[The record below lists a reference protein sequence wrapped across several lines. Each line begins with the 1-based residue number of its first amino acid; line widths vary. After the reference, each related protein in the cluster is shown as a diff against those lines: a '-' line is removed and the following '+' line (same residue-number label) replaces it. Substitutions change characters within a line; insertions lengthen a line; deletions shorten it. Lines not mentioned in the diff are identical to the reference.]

1 MYQPQTITGKEI
13 LEQGQYK
20 VYGANGVIGFY
31 DKYNHKDA
39 EVVMTCRG
47 ATCGTI
53 NFTEP
58 ESWITGN
65 AMIIM
70 PLEKNLILKKFLI
83 YILPLSNI
91 KSVITGAVQPQIT
104 RTNLSQLKIPLPPLE
119 IQKQIVSECE
129 KVEEQ
134 YNTIRMSIEKYQEL
148 IKAILVKC
156 GICHTEREL
165 VSTNTESNP
174 VILSNSEK
182 SKNKLDFSPFSKAQ
196 NDNFQALLDSLPT
209 PPPQGWERVKL
220 GQVVSVQSGGTPSR
234 EVAEYWNG
242 DINWIKSEVCQNCY
256 VYENQVKE
264 KITKLGLKKSSAK
277 ILKKDSVL
285 IALVGATIGKV
296 GYLTFDSTTNQ
307 NIAGLYP
314 LNSENLNTKFLYFA
328 CLGLYHLFTEKGG
341 FTMANLTFIKNLKI
355 PLPPLEAQESIVQA
369 IESVE
374 NEIAKLKE
382 QSETFESKKA
392 KILKSFL

>member
-1 MYQPQTITGKEI
+1 MQESSPSLRGSEATKAFHKKADSSVDCHDFATQNLAMTG
-13 LEQGQYK
+13 L
-20 VYGANGVIGFY
+20 
-31 DKYNHKDA
+31 D
-39 EVVMTCRG
+39 
-47 ATCGTI
+47 
-53 NFTEP
+53 
-58 ESWITGN
+58 
-65 AMIIM
+65 
-70 PLEKNLILKKFLI
+70 LK
-83 YILPLSNI
+83 
-91 KSVITGAVQPQIT
+91 T
-104 RTNLSQLKIPLPPLE
+104 
-119 IQKQIVSECE
+119 
-129 KVEEQ
+129 
-134 YNTIRMSIEKYQEL
+134 
-148 IKAILVKC
+148 
-156 GICHTEREL
+156 
-165 VSTNTESNP
+165 
-174 VILSNSEK
+174 
-182 SKNKLDFSPFSKAQ
+182 
-196 NDNFQALLDSLPT
+196 LLDSLPT
-209 PPPQGWERVKL
+209 PPKHGWNTIKL

-264 KITKLGLKKSSAK
+264 KITELGLKKSSAK

-355 PLPPLEAQESIVQA
+355 PLPPIEAQEKIVNA

-374 NEIAKLKE
+374 SKMHLLD
-382 QSETFESKKA
+382 SRLPSLDSKKGE
-392 KILKSFL
+392 ILQHFLQA

>member
-1 MYQPQTITGKEI
+1 MLVTREREREREQAELREI
-13 LEQGQYK
+13 LSE
-20 VYGANGVIGFY
+20 I
-31 DKYNHKDA
+31 
-39 EVVMTCRG
+39 
-47 ATCGTI
+47 
-53 NFTEP
+53 
-58 ESWITGN
+58 ES
-65 AMIIM
+65 
-70 PLEKNLILKKFLI
+70 L
-83 YILPLSNI
+83 
-91 KSVITGAVQPQIT
+91 
-104 RTNLSQLKIPLPPLE
+104 LSQRKTLQRLITTIL
-119 IQKQIVSECE
+119 QKAGLTQSLH
-129 KVEEQ
+129 
-134 YNTIRMSIEKYQEL
+134 S
-148 IKAILVKC
+148 
-156 GICHTEREL
+156 
-165 VSTNTESNP
+165 
-174 VILSNSEK
+174 
-182 SKNKLDFSPFSKAQ
+182 
-196 NDNFQALLDSLPT
+196 LLDSLPT
-209 PPPQGWERVKL
+209 PPKQGWERVKL

-264 KITKLGLKKSSAK
+264 KITELGLKKSSAK

-355 PLPPLEAQESIVQA
+355 PLPPIEEQEKIISV

-374 NEIAKLKE
+374 NKITLFQE
-382 QSETFESKKA
+382 QSQTFEDRKMQV
-392 KILKSFL
+392 LKSFLVTGSVV

>member
-1 MYQPQTITGKEI
+1 MMKLRG
-13 LEQGQYK
+13 
-20 VYGANGVIGFY
+20 
-31 DKYNHKDA
+31 
-39 EVVMTCRG
+39 G
-47 ATCGTI
+47 AT
-53 NFTEP
+53 
-58 ESWITGN
+58 SRLN
-65 AMIIM
+65 A
-70 PLEKNLILKKFLI
+70 
-83 YILPLSNI
+83 
-91 KSVITGAVQPQIT
+91 
-104 RTNLSQLKIPLPPLE
+104 
-119 IQKQIVSECE
+119 
-129 KVEEQ
+129 
-134 YNTIRMSIEKYQEL
+134 
-148 IKAILVKC
+148 
-156 GICHTEREL
+156 
-165 VSTNTESNP
+165 
-174 VILSNSEK
+174 
-182 SKNKLDFSPFSKAQ
+182 
-196 NDNFQALLDSLPT
+196 ALLSSLPT

-355 PLPPLEAQESIVQA
+355 PLPPFEAQEKIINA
-369 IESVE
+369 IE
-374 NEIAKLKE
+374 NI
-382 QSETFESKKA
+382 ESKISLLESHLSQLDSK
-392 KILKSFL
+392 KSRILQDFL